1 METWL
6 LLTTYIGSR
15 RRSIR
20 WYHRWP
26 PTTYRLATIPHD
38 WHTIVH
44 YDAFEVIHG
53 HRFPY
58 HSKANMWPPLV
69 ISGNVGLISHRL
81 ATIHPWQT
89 TTTMPIARPLL
100 KYGLLQRECKKST
113 YGGRRW
119 RKAKRLL
126 PGKPMCYLLF
136 AYARLLRFNKLAR
149 HSLILF
155 NLNISVNKV

>member
-1 METWL
+1 
-6 LLTTYIGSR
+6 
-15 RRSIR
+15 
-20 WYHRWP
+20 
-26 PTTYRLATIPHD
+26 
-38 WHTIVH
+38 
-44 YDAFEVIHG
+44 
-53 HRFPY
+53 
-58 HSKANMWPPLV
+58 
-69 ISGNVGLISHRL
+69 
-81 ATIHPWQT
+81 
-89 TTTMPIARPLL
+89 MPIARPLL